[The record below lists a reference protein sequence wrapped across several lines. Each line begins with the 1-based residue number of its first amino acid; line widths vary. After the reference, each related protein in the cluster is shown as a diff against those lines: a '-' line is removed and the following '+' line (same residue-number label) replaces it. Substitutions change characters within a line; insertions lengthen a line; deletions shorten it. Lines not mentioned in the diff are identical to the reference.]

1 MVRNFRNKVFEL
13 SATSS
18 SQFMLIHQIVF
29 CFLLPIAYHKMNCH
43 QFFKKKQKMHHRKNG
58 SFSML
63 RTLPKT
69 TLPNLRSEYLFNYV
83 LSKDWIKNFA
93 FTPLFSHYSLHSKFL
108 IKTRLKTL
116 FSLKATQ
123 GAMVTLSNANSKH
136 CQRNTCFV
144 VAQLPSSEQVLTHQ
158 CVASVTNKQT
168 NFVGTEQTKLCWY
181 RADKALSALYQ
192 QS

>member
-1 MVRNFRNKVFEL
+1 
-13 SATSS
+13 
-18 SQFMLIHQIVF
+18 
-29 CFLLPIAYHKMNCH
+29 
-43 QFFKKKQKMHHRKNG
+43 MHHRKNG

-144 VAQLPSSEQVLTHQ
+144 DWPKSILLKKDLHVDRWNNWIRLQLPIFWSHRKLVRSWL
-158 CVASVTNKQT
+158 
-168 NFVGTEQTKLCWY
+168 FTKLLQY
-181 RADKALSALYQ
+181 LS
-192 QS
+192 